1 MMKSTFKSLF
11 RLVSSICL
19 LLALAACGGQM
30 SEAGKKA
37 PGVTVDL
44 GESTLYTR
52 TERNDAVLAV
62 RSKFATF
69 AGCELHRIRYAGDEA
84 NNEEN
89 LKWLNSLVDG
99 AEFTQVAEFL
109 TDFHSPVED
118 GPYAWERDYEYRD
131 YQWWLAREKN
141 GGWKL
146 VSWGY

>member
-1 MMKSTFKSLF
+1 MKSTFKSMFCLMAA
-11 RLVSSICL
+11 ICL
-19 LLALAACGGQM
+19 LPVLPACGTNKA
-30 SEAGKKA
+30 EAGKTPHEVKA
-37 PGVTVDL
+37 DL
-44 GESTLYTR
+44 GRSELYTQQ
-52 TERNDAVLAV
+52 ERSDAMLAV

-69 AGCELHRIRYAGDEA
+69 AGCELHSIRYAGDEA

-118 GPYAWERDYEYRD
+118 GPYAWERDFEYRD
-131 YQWWLAREKN
+131 YQWWLARKKD
-141 GGWKL
+141 GGWEL

>member
-1 MMKSTFKSLF
+1 MKTKFQSML
-11 RLVSSICL
+11 RLVSAICL
-19 LLALAACGGQM
+19 ILVFAACGEQKA
-30 SEAGKKA
+30 EAGRIA
-37 PGVTVDL
+37 PEVTVDL
-44 GESTLYTR
+44 GESELYTEQ
-52 TERNDAVLAV
+52 ERSDAVLAV

-69 AGCELHRIRYAGDEA
+69 AGCELHSIRYAGDAA

-118 GPYAWERDYEYRD
+118 GPYAWERDFEYRD
-131 YQWWLAREKN
+131 YQWWLARIKG
-141 GGWKL
+141 GGWEI